1 MNGIAAGRSSTC
13 AALAFLVVAGAVAW
27 GQPPSRGGK
36 NRRGPAA
43 PTPGAN
49 VKPKAVFKRFPD
61 WVACVAFARDG
72 KTLAAGSYGVAKLFD
87 VADEREAAALAQPK
101 GFVKAVALSFHATIL
116 ATGTSPATSLSGAP
130 TPPIAH

>member
-27 GQPPSRGGK
+27 GQAPSRGGK

-43 PTPGAN
+43 PPPGAN
-49 VKPKAVFKRFPD
+49 VKPKAVFKKFPD

-72 KTLAAGSYGVAKLFD
+72 KTLAAGSYGVAKLFC
-87 VADEREAAALAQPK
+87 VVDERESSALLELK
-101 GFVKAVALSFHATIL
+101 GFVDETALA
-116 ATGTSPATSLSGAP
+116 
-130 TPPIAH
+130 